1 MIKIE
6 DFPYCKQIRSFYN
19 ELLGC
24 EYGIYLC
31 SISDINLNTPIFR
44 YIKLSYLIDMLSE
57 NKLYVSK
64 RGYFS
69 DKRDARGAKIN
80 LSEYMNT
87 FEFVNRLS
95 KKEGERRKEKNRDIW
110 EQFISC
116 WTLKDREDYLMWKA
130 YGYPETSCLI
140 GTTIGKLVNSVSSLA
155 NDLIIS
161 SISYRSYNA
170 KHISTLYGNVF
181 EKTDFYSS
189 EQEIRIVVLA
199 NKSNEK
205 NQRNLQIP
213 IDAKGMISSIIISP
227 FISEK
232 LQNFISEEM
241 IISYPYLANKISK
254 SLLMEY

>member
-1 MIKIE
+1 MVIIL
-6 DFPYCKQIRSFYN
+6 P
-19 ELLGC
+19 
-24 EYGIYLC
+24 
-31 SISDINLNTPIFR
+31 
-44 YIKLSYLIDMLSE
+44 
-57 NKLYVSK
+57 
-64 RGYFS
+64 RG
-69 DKRDARGAKIN
+69 RRRCRARGSD
-80 LSEYMNT
+80 LSHHQTE
-87 FEFVNRLS
+87 S
-95 KKEGERRKEKNRDIW
+95 
-110 EQFISC
+110 
-116 WTLKDREDYLMWKA
+116 
-130 YGYPETSCLI
+130 LI
-140 GTTIGKLVNSVSSLA
+140 LPS

-189 EQEIRIVVLA
+189 EQEIRIIVLA